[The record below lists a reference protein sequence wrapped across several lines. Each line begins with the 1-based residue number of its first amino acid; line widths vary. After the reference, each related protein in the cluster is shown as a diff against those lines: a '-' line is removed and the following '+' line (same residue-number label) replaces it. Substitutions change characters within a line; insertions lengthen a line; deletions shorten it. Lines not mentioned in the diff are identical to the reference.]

1 MKRMNKINKQ
11 VFIDEVKVIFKYM
24 YLVFFIGISARLI
37 QTIYYDG
44 WESISLLNVLTWYLI
59 LALSVLFLSNLIVFF
74 YSEKIRE

>member
-44 WESISLLNVLTWYLI
+44 WSSISLLNVLTWYLI
-59 LALSVLFLSNLIVFF
+59 LALSVLFLSILIVFF